1 MIKSL
6 FVLNSDQINKHSSCF
21 AISAMEDIVWD
32 KSTEAVPMHLGHDMH
47 RPIGCMVPFGLYFEP
62 KIVRNLG
69 LSLIPETDEE
79 NKQILDFKKF
89 SAYSNIKEDIDT
101 NNGALHDILKDNLS
115 DNFKFLHSS
124 TLAILDEGIVN
135 KVFKKLSSLK
145 VKDDL
150 IPIKDLL
157 IDFDYKF
164 QGVFIHKTLPLC
176 IYADSFFRRSL
187 SRLNCFHY
195 NFLDKFMLFKD
206 NEEVVLKIAIDWDLI
221 GYAPTLLPTME
232 FDYWFGP
239 KYTDEIDKIEPG
251 LTKHIT
257 NEFERNYYQLSST
270 EFFWKINKNLREFEL
285 EELKESEAPTLE
297 NFYGCRYIHSIYD
310 TNKSTFVHFDGA
322 IRGYDSDLYFE
333 RIDQKMTEFGRRSQ
347 YKKLFRMDGKIEI
360 NDWKSLITHYMQSN
374 PLIYEYFN
382 AEKPKSELEKPIENI
397 SLMEEL
403 VPQKI
408 DENEGIKLLVSYHE
422 KNNNFSEHT
431 HAVSIYDVVDNGDG
445 DTDAIEE
452 DIIEVKKAIER
463 LGKKLFIKKEVLYGN
478 FKDEYWNIPCIFHSV
493 DQPSEDITITIQAL
507 KNIFNKLI
515 ERKLNSVIS
524 FTLSWNIE
532 EKEVRLSCFGHVND
546 LIKWM
551 NTFTSIPTKRD
562 EFKSWLENQRT
573 YLNSNYEKFIN
584 KPALKDICQYDG
596 VIYIKRKIIDTLYN
610 PKPIIK
616 DENLVCQLQ
625 IPTDGRNYDDIIENR
640 IVPVMTYFIKKATCS
655 KTGKSYYDSPY
666 SKYLDDDVHVIIED
680 FEGLTFYWSDKPI

>member
-1 MIKSL
+1 MLKTL
-6 FVLNSDQINKHSSCF
+6 FVLNSDQINKHGSCF
-21 AISAMEDIVWD
+21 AISAMEDMVWD

-89 SAYSNIKEDIDT
+89 SAYSNIKEDIDS
-101 NNGALHDILKDNLS
+101 NNGALHDILKDDLS
-115 DNFKFLHSS
+115 DNFKYLHSS
-124 TLAILDEGIVN
+124 TLAIVDEGIVN

-187 SRLNCFHY
+187 SRHNCFHY

-206 NEEVVLKIAIDWDLI
+206 NEEVVLKISIDWDLI
-221 GYAPTLLPTME
+221 GYAPTLLQTME

-239 KYTDEIDKIEPG
+239 KYTEEIDKIEPG

-285 EELKESEAPTLE
+285 EELKESEAPTLQD
-297 NFYGCRYIHSIYD
+297 FYGCRYIHSIYD

-382 AEKPKSELEKPIENI
+382 AEKPKSELEKRIENI

-422 KNNNFSEHT
+422 KNNNFSEYS
-431 HAVSIYDVVDNGDG
+431 HAVSIYDVVDNGNG

-478 FKDEYWNIPCIFHSV
+478 FKDEYWNIPCIFHSF
-493 DQPSEDITITIQAL
+493 DEPFEDITITIQAL

-524 FTLSWNIE
+524 FTLAWNME
-532 EKEVRLSCFGHVND
+532 EKEVRLSSFGHIND

-562 EFKSWLENQRT
+562 EFKSWLDNQRT
-573 YLNSNYEKFIN
+573 YLNSNYEQFIN

-596 VIYIKRKIIDTLYN
+596 VIYIKRKIIDPLYH

-616 DENLVCQLQ
+616 EESLICQLQ
-625 IPTDGRNYDDIIENR
+625 IPTDGRNYDDILENR
-640 IVPVMTYFIKKATCS
+640 IVPIMTYFIKKATCS

-666 SKYLDDDVHVIIED
+666 SKFLDDDVHVIIED